1 MRKKRFLIV
10 EELVPASL
18 TNIPE
23 NHKKHYLDLGYR
35 PYRMGDGKVKWLTEA
50 GKAYS
55 ETRGAARNRISLKK
69 ASQESYGKL
78 RRKRRH
84 RRNIWTFLAEY
95 WPFIVM
101 AIIILIIL
109 YIYVY

>member
-1 MRKKRFLIV
+1 MKKKRFLIV
-10 EELVPASL
+10 EELDPASL
-18 TNIPE
+18 TDIPE
-23 NHKKHYLDLGYR
+23 LHKKHYFELGYR
-35 PYRMGDGKVKWLTEA
+35 PYRMGNGKIKWLTEA

-55 ETRGAARNRISLKK
+55 ETRRVTRNRISLKK
-69 ASQESYGKL
+69 ASKESHGYT

-84 RRNIWTFLAEY
+84 KRNVWIFLAEY

-101 AIIILIIL
+101 AIVILIIL